1 MTRRRTLVTAALLV
15 GALGLTACGTNR
27 QEGGGS
33 GGAGGGGNSSCD
45 TSKGTLVIG
54 MVAPLSGGLS
64 ALGLGMSHSADL
76 AVKQANDKCTVPG
89 YKLVFQAEDDQA
101 TPQVAGQAAT
111 KLASDPNVVGVVGTL
126 NSSTSQTVQPILAD
140 RSIVQISPA
149 NTNPTLTLGDN
160 PSSPS
165 RKFPTYFRVATTDLI
180 QGPFAAQYL
189 VQKAGKKNIA
199 VIDDGKTY
207 GAGLATT
214 FSEEAEKLGA
224 KVVAREKVGEKDT
237 DFSGVIAKVRP
248 LNPDA
253 VYYGGEFPVAGPMSA
268 QLAGAGLNIPLM
280 GGDGIVDPKFVS
292 LGGRAG
298 DLATNV
304 GAPADS
310 LPSAKQFIDDYKAAN
325 YPDPFGAYGAFTFD
339 STNVIIAALAKSV
352 QGGTWSEDTRKTVVQ
367 NVQSTNL
374 QGAGGPVA
382 FDQYGDTTNKVLT
395 VYTVEG
401 SDFKPVEGSTGSFQ
415 P

>member
-1 MTRRRTLVTAALLV
+1 MTRRRTIVTAALLA

-27 QEGGGS
+27 QEGSGSS
-33 GGAGGGGNSSCD
+33 GGSSCD

-54 MVAPLSGGLS
+54 MVAPLSGSLS

-76 AVKQANDKCTVPG
+76 AVNQANTKCTVPG
-89 YKLVFQAEDDQA
+89 YKLVFQPEDDQA

-149 NTNPTLTLGDN
+149 NTNPTLTLGQD
-160 PSSPS
+160 PTGAPS
-165 RKFPTYFRVATTDLI
+165 RPFASYFRVATTDLI

-189 VQKAGKKNIA
+189 VQKAGKKSIA

-207 GAGLATT
+207 GAGLAEQ
-214 FSEEAEKLGA
+214 FSQEATKLGA
-224 KVVAREKVGEKDT
+224 NVVAREKVGEKDT
-237 DFSGVIAKVRP
+237 DFSGVIAKIRP
-248 LNPDA
+248 SNPDA
-253 VYYGGEFPVAGPMSA
+253 VYYGGEYPAAGPLSA
-268 QLAGAGLNIPLM
+268 QLAGAGLNVPLM
-280 GGDGIVDPKFVS
+280 GGDGIVDKQFVA

-304 GAPADS
+304 GAPAES
-310 LPSAKQFIDDYKAAN
+310 LPSAKQFISDYAAAK
-325 YPDPFGAYGAFTFD
+325 YAEPFGAYGAFTYD
-339 STNVIIAALAKSV
+339 AANVIITALGKAV
-352 QGGTWSEDTRKTVVQ
+352 QGGTWSEDTRKAVVS
-367 NVQSTNL
+367 NVQSTNI
-374 QGAGGPVA
+374 QGAGGPVS

-395 VYTVEG
+395 VYTVQG
-401 SDFKPVEGSTGSFQ
+401 DDFAPVEGSTGSFQ